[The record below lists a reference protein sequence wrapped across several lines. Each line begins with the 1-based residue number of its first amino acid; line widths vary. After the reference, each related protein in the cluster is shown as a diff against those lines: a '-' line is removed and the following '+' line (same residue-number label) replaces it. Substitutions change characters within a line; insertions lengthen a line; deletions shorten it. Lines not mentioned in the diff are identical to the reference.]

1 MNNHHNNRSSQNE
14 RSNTAPTFHPVFSFS
29 SLYNRQY
36 YQSSVSFQRLLT
48 SSNRAVVDLAEPLSL
63 FDEIEVSKHRRSL
76 NVSPIPSQS
85 DRLPLLN
92 NVHQNRAEGFRQQLL
107 IDIQHSIHDIEE
119 DLTSLERQSLTSDL
133 SSLRKPNNYNN
144 SLAPRTRLPPIFRTV
159 HEQMQ
164 LLEDNDRALFSRQ
177 STVDE
182 PLSNIPLPNYVVHNK
197 SPSGIDIEH
206 FLDDSENIY
215 PKPTFDEF
223 EEEEAILQES
233 IDTDQ
238 YLHDLTVPSHN
249 CSIFIDSEPVNSNQ
263 VEFLEATLN
272 LVPTDDVDKDIDDLM
287 RTTFLYQATPRDK
300 SNTDNIRSEFSLE
313 SQFTSP
319 VPSQNT
325 IRLQDSYPDVP
336 ADTVSQNNHTIPRP
350 STRNSILNTEDPPE
364 KLPAIQPTSI
374 NSRVTSSADKKD
386 LFAVHVLIDSEF
398 RHGRNRSTKSVS
410 SGIENGNRSDSSSVT
425 YFSTNARQQERQRNH
440 PSSIPSTAGKNT
452 RHVNTEKKEEIK
464 RKKIDVTKKS
474 IVTTIS
480 ILPSSS
486 SSSSPLKQVL
496 PTSIIDNVQT
506 QFTFENNRNNNNYN
520 GKPSNT
526 TLNKNAVHLSIEE
539 QEERFYNLHNCPP
552 TSSSSLVLQMH
563 SRIQTTTLEN
573 DKDDTHSPPSAN
585 HTRSRDFN
593 DNASHTPERDHS
605 IDGSVSRAT
614 SSTHSSSK
622 SNRSKK
628 SVSHHASSVE
638 NDRPHTS
645 PGSVRKTPTNEN
657 EEDLDD
663 EPQSLHEFDQRSL
676 SDRSISQ
683 RSESGLSSSASSALP
698 VNTDGSDFEDNE
710 IPKLQISSSKK
721 KNLSPSKDP
730 PLERESSRAPVN
742 EIHSERI
749 SSRVSHEASAPVD
762 RESEHASPNR
772 LLQTKVH
779 SPVAFVPKHND
790 SLNEVEQKSR
800 NQSSSMSQKNNTSAS
815 NNKQE
820 QLLRPAPSSS
830 KSKHEQKS
838 ARQSPSTSSPM
849 HSNEQIT
856 SMSNSVKD
864 VKPHHQALQH
874 IHTQLESNNSA
885 RSPSTTSHHSKVQD
899 NNHTSM
905 DHHSTSSL
913 TLPND
918 QMVTSNND
926 HHIKA
931 KQASVLSPIQPA
943 FATEIH
949 RRPSSDK
956 SRLSPRSQ
964 HEQKPPI
971 NDHSSS
977 FPRIEAR
984 SPSPDGHVDDE
995 DHLEPKSEQRQRH
1008 RRVSF
1013 SDSHSHL
1020 FVDEQQVDPN
1030 WRERVASILASKH
1043 QPNEKYAYVQARVNS
1058 FENFDYHPKKIN
1070 TVPKKTPRAKH
1081 SDSEE
1086 EKPFEQNHH
1095 KLKRPEL
1102 FIHEQI
1108 GDEQRI
1114 HAIKEMP
1121 VQMFG
1126 RLMFLADGSPTIF
1139 HEPLEWH
1146 ASSKLKDY
1154 LYENSHHTPRRNEF
1168 KVYNKK
1174 PRWHSE
1180 SKLSEA
1186 LKESPRFYQ
1195 RDALVPASSLPLIP
1209 GTDQSYFYPQ
1219 QFDKRLQHH
1228 FRNSHPKRSTSPI
1241 SSEEHEHS
1249 GESKA
1254 LQRRQEKPNEPSYQV
1269 YEKVPQWNSVSKPR
1283 IPPPPKIHPSRTTL
1297 SNGQIFNEKLNWN
1310 ARAKVHCWSELDLR
1324 KLDRKKALVTV
1335 SRQHLLFSTIN
1346 DLCFQQYPIPKRN
1359 YRMLSPIHPPK
1370 ESKPLRMIADR
1381 PSRPQDSRLKDY
1393 IWENYKYKS
1402 HRKKDKTPPRKPKWN
1417 AVSKTRSLNTVYN
1430 PKVKHNDSIRRGWDR
1445 ESRRK
1450 RVNKLPPLKRK
1461 REQEELPQLPSNDQ
1475 LAIDYNYDHSPT
1487 MQAHTNRSDY
1497 GMASSRRSS
1506 KALAPINHRQR
1517 FPDLE
1522 LPNELT
1528 PRSHRP
1534 IQQEWYD
1541 EATKSR
1547 LTHRMDGEAS
1557 TNQSFLHSVTPVYQS
1572 NTPRD
1577 LLPYRSTPRNSQNS
1591 GVSGTL
1597 LDSSIRTNRAT
1608 EIRLSKDMD
1617 EHHQHCHHVNQSMP
1631 LEIRGFELEGTQC
1644 TVPVDATIRPLSNV
1658 NYRTSERVKNHRLYP
1673 WSMLHGPGTSSRNSS
1688 LLPIA
1693 EFRRPSL
1700 DTTITETQHS

>member
-1 MNNHHNNRSSQNE
+1 MNNHRKNRSSQNE
-14 RSNTAPTFHPVFSFS
+14 RSNTTPTFHPVFNFS

-36 YQSSVSFQRLLT
+36 YQSSISFQRLLT
-48 SSNRAVVDLAEPLSL
+48 SSNRAVADLAEPLSI

-92 NVHQNRAEGFRQQLL
+92 SVHRDRAEGFRQQLL

-119 DLTSLERQSLTSDL
+119 DLTSFERQSLTSRL
-133 SSLRKPNNYNN
+133 SSLRKPNDYNN
-144 SLAPRTRLPPIFRTV
+144 NLALRTRLPPIFRTV

-164 LLEDNDRALFSRQ
+164 LLDDDDRILFPRQ
-177 STVDE
+177 STADE
-182 PLSNIPLPNYVVHNK
+182 PLSNIPLPNHVVHNK
-197 SPSGIDIEH
+197 SPSDIDIGY
-206 FLDDSENIY
+206 FLNDSENIY
-215 PKPTFDEF
+215 SKPTFDEF

-233 IDTDQ
+233 MNADQ

-263 VEFLEATLN
+263 VEFLEATIN
-272 LVPTDDVDKDIDDLM
+272 LVPTDHVDQDIDDLM
-287 RTTFLYQATPRDK
+287 RTTFLYQVTPRDK
-300 SNTDNIRSEFSLE
+300 SNTDNIRSEVSLE

-319 VPSQNT
+319 VPSQGT
-325 IRLQDSYPDVP
+325 IRFQDSYPDVP
-336 ADTVSQNNHTIPRP
+336 ADVVSQNNHTIPRP
-350 STRNSILNTEDPPE
+350 PTRNSILITEDPPE
-364 KLPAIQPTSI
+364 KLPALQPTSI
-374 NSRVTSSADKKD
+374 DSRVASPADKKG
-386 LFAVHVLIDSEF
+386 LFAVHALIESEF
-398 RHGRNRSTKSVS
+398 RHDRNRSTKSVS
-410 SGIENGNRSDSSSVT
+410 SHIENGNRSDSSSVT
-425 YFSTNARQQERQRNH
+425 YFSTNARQQEQQRNH
-440 PSSIPSTAGKNT
+440 PSSIPSTTGKNT

-480 ILPSSS
+480 ILPS

-526 TLNKNAVHLSIEE
+526 ALNKNAVHLSIEG
-539 QEERFYNLHNCPP
+539 QEERFYNSHNYPP
-552 TSSSSLVLQMH
+552 TSSSLVLQMH

-573 DKDDTHSPPSAN
+573 DKDDTYSPSPAG
-585 HTRSRDFN
+585 HTRSSDFN
-593 DNASHTPERDHS
+593 DNGSHTPERDHS
-605 IDGSVSRAT
+605 INGLVSRAT
-614 SSTHSSSK
+614 SSAHSSSK

-628 SVSHHASSVE
+628 SVSRHASSVE

-645 PGSVRKTPTNEN
+645 PDSVQKTPTNEN
-657 EEDLDD
+657 EENLDD

-683 RSESGLSSSASSALP
+683 RSESGLSSSANSALP

-710 IPKLQISSSKK
+710 IPKLYISSSKK
-721 KNLSPSKDP
+721 KNLSPSKGP
-730 PLERESSRAPVN
+730 PSERESPRASVN

-749 SSRVSHEASAPVD
+749 SSRASYKASVPVD
-762 RESEHASPNR
+762 REPEHALPSRP
-772 LLQTKVH
+772 LQTKVH
-779 SPVAFVPKHND
+779 SPVAFVPKHNG
-790 SLNEVEQKSR
+790 LLHEVEQKSQ

-830 KSKHEQKS
+830 ESKHEQKS

-849 HSNEQIT
+849 HSDERITKEQIT
-856 SMSNSVKD
+856 SMSHPVKD
-864 VKPHHQALQH
+864 AKPHHQALQH
-874 IHTQLESNNSA
+874 MHAQIESNNSA
-885 RSPSTTSHHSKVQD
+885 RSPSTTPHHSKVQD

-905 DHHSTSSL
+905 DNHSTSSL
-913 TLPND
+913 TLPNE
-918 QMVTSNND
+918 QMHTSNND
-926 HHIKA
+926 HHIKT
-931 KQASVLSPIQPA
+931 KQASTLSPIQPA

-956 SRLSPRSQ
+956 SRLSSRSQ

-995 DHLEPKSEQRQRH
+995 DQLEPKSDERQRR

-1070 TVPKKTPRAKH
+1070 TIPKKTPRAKH

-1086 EKPFEQNHH
+1086 EKSFEQNHH
-1095 KLKRPEL
+1095 KMKRPEL

-1108 GDEQRI
+1108 GDEQRV
-1114 HAIKEMP
+1114 HSIKEMP

-1154 LYENSHHTPRRNEF
+1154 LYENFHHTPRRNEF

-1180 SKLSEA
+1180 SKLSEV

-1209 GTDQSYFYPQ
+1209 GTDQSYFYQQ

-1228 FRNSHPKRSTSPI
+1228 FPNSHPKRSISPI
-1241 SSEEHEHS
+1241 SSEKPEHS

-1254 LQRRQEKPNEPSYQV
+1254 LQKRQEKPPYQV
-1269 YEKVPQWNSVSKPR
+1269 YEKVPQWNSVSKSR

-1324 KLDRKKALVTV
+1324 KLDRKKALVT
-1335 SRQHLLFSTIN
+1335 
-1346 DLCFQQYPIPKRN
+1346 YPIPKRN
-1359 YRMLSPIHPPK
+1359 YRMLSPIHPSK
-1370 ESKPLRMIADR
+1370 ESKSLRMIADR
-1381 PSRPQDSRLKDY
+1381 PARPRDSRLKDY
-1393 IWENYKYKS
+1393 IWENHKYKS
-1402 HRKKDKTPPRKPKWN
+1402 HRKNDKTPPRKPKWN

-1430 PKVKHNDSIRRGWDR
+1430 PKIKHNDSIRRGWDR

-1461 REQEELPQLPSNDQ
+1461 KEQEELPQLPSNDQ
-1475 LAIDYNYDHSPT
+1475 LAIDYSYDRSPT
-1487 MQAHTNRSDY
+1487 TQAHANRSEY

-1506 KALAPINHRQR
+1506 KALVPINHRQR

-1522 LPNELT
+1522 LPNDLT